1 MIHINPSSEIA
12 RTIEAT
18 SLSEIPAIVSKTRS
32 SAKAWRALSVSQRV
46 EILREHSSLV
56 EKHKVDLRDAITSDM
71 GKPLKNSELEVA
83 RTVSAAEYLLNH
95 AEEWLAPEPRECG
108 VVHYEPLGLAAAIT
122 PWNFPLAIP
131 MFQILPSLL
140 AGNSV
145 VWKPSEYT
153 SEVAQLYF
161 RILSTILP
169 HHVLSIVL
177 GGKEEG
183 RALIEESFDLIT
195 FTGSTATGRYIA
207 EKSASNFTR
216 LQLELGGVD
225 AALVLKDVDPRS
237 AAESIVAINAANSGQ
252 VCCSIKRVYVEESIF
267 AEFVNHAVGASQS
280 LVVGDPTT
288 SVDMGPLSS
297 QMQIEKCESYLA
309 DAVARGAKIL
319 SGGSRLPG
327 KGFFFPH
334 TVISDLPSTAKLL
347 HEEAFAP
354 ILPILPI
361 SEAEDAV
368 EIANSLPYALTA
380 SIWGRDEERMK
391 KLAGQLQGG
400 VVGLN
405 RHGVPP
411 VGCPW
416 GGAKHSGIGR
426 ARSVEGM
433 RECCNLKFV
442 Y

>member
-1 MIHINPSSEIA
+1 MIHINPSSEV
-12 RTIEAT
+12 AT
-18 SLSEIPAIVSKTRS
+18 TLEETPISDIPGIVSDTHAT
-32 SAKAWRALSVSQRV
+32 AKSWGALSVTKRV
-46 EILREHSSLV
+46 EILRKHSALV
-56 EKHKVDLRDAITSDM
+56 EQHKTELQDAITSDM
-71 GKPLKNSELEVA
+71 GKPLKNSELEVT
-83 RTVSAAEYLLNH
+83 RTIIAAEYLLNH

-153 SEVAQLYF
+153 SEVAQSYF
-161 RILSTILP
+161 RLLSSILP
-169 HHVLSIVL
+169 QGVLSMVL
-177 GGKEEG
+177 GGKEQG
-183 RALIEESFDLIT
+183 KALIEQSFNLIT

-207 EKSASNFTR
+207 EKTAPNFTR

-225 AALVLKDVDPRS
+225 AAIVLKGADVKAS
-237 AAESIVAINAANSGQ
+237 AESIVAINAANSGQ
-252 VCCSIKRVYVEESIF
+252 VCCSIKRVYVEEAIF
-267 AEFVNHAVGASQS
+267 NDFIAHTVSASRA

-288 SVDMGPLSS
+288 NVDMGPLSS
-297 QMQIEKCESYLA
+297 QMQLEKCESYLA
-309 DAVARGAKIL
+309 DAVTKGAKVL

-334 TVISDLPSTAKLL
+334 TVISDVPSTSHLL

-361 SEAEDAV
+361 RSAEDAV
-368 EIANSLPYALTA
+368 ELANALPYALSA
-380 SIWGRDEERMK
+380 SIWGRDNDRMK
-391 KLAGQLQGG
+391 SLAMLIHGG
-400 VVGLN
+400 VVGIN

-416 GGAKHSGIGR
+416 GGAKHSGLGR
-426 ARSVEGM
+426 ARSVEGL